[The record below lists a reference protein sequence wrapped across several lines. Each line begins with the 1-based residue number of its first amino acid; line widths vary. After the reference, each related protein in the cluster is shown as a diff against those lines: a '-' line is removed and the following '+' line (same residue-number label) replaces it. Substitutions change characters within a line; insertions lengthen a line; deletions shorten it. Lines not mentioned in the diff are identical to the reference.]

1 MENKLKYSMSV
12 GLLILFVVGLIGITA
27 YVSKTIFL
35 SLNEDENNTY
45 VLRDLVSTYIP
56 VNTEINDVLKYP
68 YNDTNVK
75 VHINYYNINDE
86 PTEQERSLILY
97 ENTYMPN
104 TGILYGSS
112 NKFDILAVADGKVS
126 NIEDDEIFGH
136 IITITHNN
144 NLISKYASI
153 DDIKVNINDD
163 IKSGEIIATSSN
175 NKIVSETQ
183 NMLLF
188 ELIYNGEYVN
198 PNKYYNTYIN
208 EMS

>member
-1 MENKLKYSMSV
+1 MSV

-188 ELIYNGEYVN
+188 ELIYNGE
-198 PNKYYNTYIN
+198 
-208 EMS
+208 